1 MINTGISIDAVSIT
15 PNPVKTSASFIIS
28 VQVSLIAIESTHSNM
43 AEFKHSEL
51 SIYTHKELNTDQ

>member
-15 PNPVKTSASFIIS
+15 PNPVKTNASFIVS
-28 VQVSLIAIESTHSNM
+28 VQVSIIAIESKHSNM

-51 SIYTHKELNTDQ
+51 SIYTHKELNTNQ